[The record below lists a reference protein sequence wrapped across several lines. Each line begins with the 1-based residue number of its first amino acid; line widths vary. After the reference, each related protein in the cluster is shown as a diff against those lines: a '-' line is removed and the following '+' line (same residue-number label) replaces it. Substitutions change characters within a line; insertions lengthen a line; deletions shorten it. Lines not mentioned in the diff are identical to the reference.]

1 MKKFIIILVCMI
13 VGCIFIQRQQ
23 YKKINS
29 LNKELKIQT
38 DSLKKQV
45 DSLTSEMVVKDIQ
58 IGRYEYIMDRAQA
71 EMTPDCKEELETIIS
86 QTE

>member
-1 MKKFIIILVCMI
+1 MKKVIIILVCMI
-13 VGCIFIQRQQ
+13 VGCIFVQRQQ

-45 DSLTSEMVVKDIQ
+45 DSLTSEMFVKDIQ
-58 IGRYEYIMDRAQA
+58 IGRYEYIMDRAQG
-71 EMTPDCKEELETIIS
+71 EMSPECKEELETILK

>member
-1 MKKFIIILVCMI
+1 MKKVIIILVCMI
-13 VGCIFIQRQQ
+13 VGCIFVQRQQ

-45 DSLTSEMVVKDIQ
+45 DSLTSEMFVKDIQ
-58 IGRYEYIMDRAQA
+58 IGRYEYIMDRAQG
-71 EMTPDCKEELETIIS
+71 EMSPECKEELESILK

>member
-1 MKKFIIILVCMI
+1 MKKVIIILVCMI
-13 VGCIFIQRQQ
+13 VGCIFVQRQQ
-23 YKKINS
+23 YKKIYS
-29 LNKELKIQT
+29 LNKELKIKT

-45 DSLTSEMVVKDIQ
+45 DSLTSEMFVKDIQ

-71 EMTPDCKEELETIIS
+71 EMTPNCKEELETILK

>member
-1 MKKFIIILVCMI
+1 MKKVIIILVCMI
-13 VGCIFIQRQQ
+13 VGCIFVQRQQ

-29 LNKELKIQT
+29 LNKELKIET

-45 DSLTSEMVVKDIQ
+45 DSLTSEMFVKDIQ
-58 IGRYEYIMDRAQA
+58 IGRYEYIMDRAQG
-71 EMTPDCKEELETIIS
+71 EMSPECKEELETILK

>member
-1 MKKFIIILVCMI
+1 MKKVIIILVCMI
-13 VGCIFIQRQQ
+13 VGCIFVQRQQ
-23 YKKINS
+23 YKKIYS
-29 LNKELKIQT
+29 LNKELKIKT

-45 DSLTSEMVVKDIQ
+45 DSLTSEMFVKDIQ

-71 EMTPDCKEELETIIS
+71 EMTPECKEELETILK